1 MKVSIAS
8 KLSISVQSIRGGR
21 IRQVHIICAHICTM
35 QLVGIC
41 SQNHP
46 MLKFGTISY
55 GVGWDAILAE
65 ASQ

>member
-8 KLSISVQSIRGGR
+8 KLSISVQSQRGGL
-21 IRQVHIICAHICTM
+21 IRQVQIGAHICTM

-55 GVGWDAILAE
+55 GVGWDSILAE